1 VASAGVYVRDGYP
14 FALMAGSVT
23 DPRAG
28 VGSALKRAREVR
40 DVSLDEAAR
49 DTRLRVDQL
58 DALEREDFDVLP
70 GDVYVRASLR
80 TYASYLGLDA
90 DKIAGAYARTAE
102 DAEQTAP
109 PAKLGAVER
118 AIAASRIRDNQRFL
132 LVAATSILL
141 ILLAFGF
148 LSRESAAPP
157 QAVIPSGTSSP
168 VPNDPT
174 IRAVVVARSDVGVEA
189 EEDGAPVSY
198 TLRPGE
204 TITLVALESLEFTV
218 ADAGLVE
225 VSVNGTDV
233 TKGVPGTPATYR
245 YSIGDEGGD
254 PSSNG

>member
-1 VASAGVYVRDGYP
+1 
-14 FALMAGSVT
+14 M
-23 DPRAG
+23 
-28 VGSALKRAREVR
+28 
-40 DVSLDEAAR
+40 SLDEAAR

-102 DAEQTAP
+102 EVEPTAP

-148 LSRESAAPP
+148 LRGSRPHRPKPSSPPAPRRRCRTTP
-157 QAVIPSGTSSP
+157 PSGP
-168 VPNDPT
+168 CWWLG
-174 IRAVVVARSDVGVEA
+174 ARSG
-189 EEDGAPVSY
+189 
-198 TLRPGE
+198 
-204 TITLVALESLEFTV
+204 
-218 ADAGLVE
+218 
-225 VSVNGTDV
+225 
-233 TKGVPGTPATYR
+233 
-245 YSIGDEGGD
+245 
-254 PSSNG
+254 

>member
-1 VASAGVYVRDGYP
+1 
-14 FALMAGSVT
+14 MAGSVT

-28 VGSALKRAREVR
+28 VGSALRRAREVR

-58 DALEREDFDVLP
+58 DALEREDFGVLP

-90 DKIAGAYARTAE
+90 DKIAGAYARTAHE
-102 DAEQTAP
+102 VEPTAP

-132 LVAATSILL
+132 LVAAASILL
-141 ILLAFGF
+141 ILLAFGL
-148 LSRESAAPP
+148 LSRGAAAPP
-157 QAVIPSGTSSP
+157 KGVIPSGTASP

-174 IRAVVVARSDVGVEA
+174 IRAVVVARSDVDVEA
-189 EEDGAPVSY
+189 EEDGAPTSY
-198 TLRPGE
+198 RLRPGE
-204 TITLVALESLEFTV
+204 TITLVALERLEFTV
-218 ADAGLVE
+218 ADASLVE

-233 TKGVPGTPATYR
+233 TKGDPGSPVTYR
-245 YSIGDEGGD
+245 YSAGDGGE
-254 PSSNG
+254 PSSNA

>member
-1 VASAGVYVRDGYP
+1 
-14 FALMAGSVT
+14 MAGSVT

-28 VGSALKRAREVR
+28 VGSALRRAREVR

-90 DKIAGAYARTAE
+90 NKIASAYAQMAE
-102 DAEQTAP
+102 EAEQTPP

-118 AIAASRIRDNQRFL
+118 MIAASRIRDNQRFL
-132 LVAATSILL
+132 LVAAASILL
-141 ILLAFGF
+141 ILLAFGL
-148 LSRESAAPP
+148 LSRGAAAPP
-157 QAVIPSGTSSP
+157 KAVIPAGTSSP

-174 IRAVVVARSDVGVEA
+174 IRAVVVARSDVSVTS
-189 EEDGAPVSY
+189 EEDGVPASY
-198 TLRPGE
+198 SLRPGE
-204 TITLVALESLEFTV
+204 TLTLVALQRLEFTV

-225 VSVNGTDV
+225 VSLNGKEV
-233 TKGVPGTPATYR
+233 TEGIPGSPFTYR
-245 YSIGDEGGD
+245 FGSGDDGGES
-254 PSSNG
+254 SSNG